1 MRRPPGDALFAIQG
15 EDPSGNALDLL
26 RRRGARSR
34 HRRHIMTAFVP
45 GITETDLKKIVLAI
59 QQLAAGRSNAV
70 GTVTLATGSATTVVA
85 DKNCAVGSTPLLT
98 PTTANAA
105 TEAGNGTMYVS
116 SIVNGSFTITHAN
129 SATAGRTFLYALH
142 G

>member
-1 MRRPPGDALFAIQG
+1 V
-15 EDPSGNALDLL
+15 
-26 RRRGARSR
+26 
-34 HRRHIMTAFVP
+34 TAYVP

-70 GTVTLATGSATTVVA
+70 GAVTLATSSATTVVT
-85 DKNCAVGSTPLLT
+85 DKNCAAGSTPLFT
-98 PTTANAA
+98 PTTASAA

-116 SIVNGSFTITHAN
+116 AVTNGAFTITHAN
-129 SATAGRTFLYALH
+129 SATTGRTFLYALH